1 MHRSSEDTRNR
12 ALAFLAGLGA
22 LALLG
27 LLILRGVLRDP
38 GLNSHGAL
46 ADAFLHGRLWIE
58 NCPEIDCALF
68 QGRTYVIFPPL
79 PALVAL
85 PFVALFGFPGFKGFV
100 LLAMALGALSLWA
113 WHRIFRALDVEDAD
127 ALWLLAAVAFAS
139 PLFQVTLRS
148 EGVWFYAQSVGF
160 LMTTLSLWAVICR
173 RSLPLAGLFVA
184 LAFLCRQMAIFYPL
198 FLLVLAMPRR
208 RETHDEWHESWRET
222 ARDLVRPVLL
232 AGIPVIVALIAY
244 CAYNYA
250 RFGSPTETGYAFIH
264 NPGSAGFIW
273 RRITEIGLFSRDY
286 LLFNTLY
293 LFLQGIHFE
302 FGGPYLT
309 QLTGLDRSG
318 SALLV
323 MSPWLLLAVYARL
336 DRAFAAGAV
345 VIAVIAG
352 ITLFY
357 HSNGADQTA
366 TQRYTLDWLPILLV
380 LMLRGERPRAFAALP
395 LLVTWGILANAAV
408 TLLASLYRL

>member
-1 MHRSSEDTRNR
+1 MPRSSEDNRNR
-12 ALAFLAGLGA
+12 ALAVLAGLGA
-22 LALLG
+22 LALLA
-27 LLILRGVLRDP
+27 LLVLRGVFRDP

-58 NCPEIDCALF
+58 SCPEIDCALF

-85 PFVALFGFPGFKGFV
+85 PFVAVFGFPGFKGFV
-100 LLAMALGALSLWA
+100 LLAAALGAISLWA
-113 WHRIFRALDVEDAD
+113 WHRILRALDVEDAD
-127 ALWLLAAVAFAS
+127 ALWILAAIAFAS

-148 EGVWFYAQSVGF
+148 EGVWFFAQSVGF
-160 LMTTLSLWAVICR
+160 LMTTLSLWAVVCR

-198 FLLVLAMPRR
+198 VLLVLALPR
-208 RETHDEWHESWRET
+208 HEGWRGEWRET

-232 AGIPVIVALIAY
+232 AGVPVAIALVAYFL
-244 CAYNYA
+244 YNYL

-273 RRITEIGLFSRDY
+273 RRISEVGLFSRDY

-309 QLTGLDRSG
+309 QLTGIDRSG

-323 MSPWLLLAVYARL
+323 MCPWLLLAFYARL
-336 DRAFAAGAV
+336 DRAFAAGAA
-345 VIAVIAG
+345 VIAIIAG

-366 TQRYTLDWLPILLV
+366 TQRYTLDWLPILIV
-380 LMLRGERPRAFAALP
+380 LMVRGERPRAFAALP

-408 TLLASLYRL
+408 TLLTSLYKI

>member
-1 MHRSSEDTRNR
+1 MHRTSEDNRNR
-12 ALAFLAGLGA
+12 TLAVLAALGA

-27 LLILRGVLRDP
+27 LLVLRGALRDP

-46 ADAFLHGRLWIE
+46 ADALLHGRLWIE
-58 NCPEIDCALF
+58 SCPEIDCALF

-85 PFVALFGFPGFKGFV
+85 PFVAVFGFPGFKGFV
-100 LLAMALGALSLWA
+100 LLAMALGAISLWA
-113 WHRIFRALDVEDAD
+113 WHRIFRALDVEEPD
-127 ALWLLAAVAFAS
+127 ALWLLAAIAFAS
-139 PLFQVTLRS
+139 PLFQVTLRA

-198 FLLVLAMPRR
+198 FLLLLALPR
-208 RETHDEWHESWRET
+208 HEGWRET
-222 ARDLVRPVLL
+222 ARGLMRPVLL
-232 AGIPVIVALIAY
+232 AGIPVAIALLAY
-244 CAYNYA
+244 VAYNYA

-273 RRITEIGLFSRDY
+273 RRITEVGLFSRDY
-286 LLFNTLY
+286 VLFNALY

-309 QLTGLDRSG
+309 QLTGIDRSG
-318 SALLV
+318 SGLLV
-323 MSPWLLLAVYARL
+323 MSPWLLLAFYARL
-336 DRAFAAGAV
+336 DRAFAAGAL
-345 VIAVIAG
+345 VIAIIAG

-366 TQRYTLDWLPILLV
+366 TQRYTLDWLPILIV

-408 TLLASLYRL
+408 TLLTSLYRI

>member
-1 MHRSSEDTRNR
+1 MHRTSEDNRNR

-27 LLILRGVLRDP
+27 LLILRGALRDP

-46 ADAFLHGRLWIE
+46 ADAFLHGRLWVE
-58 NCPEIDCALF
+58 SCPEIDCALF

-79 PALVAL
+79 PAVVAL
-85 PFVALFGFPGFKGFV
+85 PFVAVFGFPGFKGFV
-100 LLAMALGALSLWA
+100 LLALALAGLSLWA

-127 ALWLLAAVAFAS
+127 AFWLLAAIAFAS

-148 EGVWFYAQSVGF
+148 EGVWFYAQAVGF

-198 FLLVLAMPRR
+198 FLLVLAMPR
-208 RETHDEWHESWRET
+208 EEGWRET
-222 ARDLVRPVLL
+222 ARRLVRPVLL
-232 AGIPVIVALIAY
+232 AGIPVVAALVAY
-244 CAYNYA
+244 FVYNYV

-264 NPGSAGFIW
+264 NPGSTGFIW
-273 RRITEIGLFSRDY
+273 RRITEVGLFSRDY
-286 LLFNTLY
+286 VLFNVLY

-323 MSPWLLLAVYARL
+323 MCPWLLLAFYARL

-345 VIAVIAG
+345 VIAIIAG

-366 TQRYTLDWLPILLV
+366 TQRYALDWLPILIV
-380 LMLRGERPRAFAALP
+380 LMLRAERPRAYAALP

-408 TLLASLYRL
+408 TLLTSVYKV

>member
-1 MHRSSEDTRNR
+1 
-12 ALAFLAGLGA
+12 
-22 LALLG
+22 
-27 LLILRGVLRDP
+27 
-38 GLNSHGAL
+38 
-46 ADAFLHGRLWIE
+46 
-58 NCPEIDCALF
+58 
-68 QGRTYVIFPPL
+68 
-79 PALVAL
+79 
-85 PFVALFGFPGFKGFV
+85 
-100 LLAMALGALSLWA
+100 MALGAIGLWA
-113 WHRIFRALDVEDAD
+113 WHRILRALDVEDAD
-127 ALWLLAAVAFAS
+127 ALWILAAIAFAS

-148 EGVWFYAQSVGF
+148 EGVWFYAQSVAF

-198 FLLVLAMPRR
+198 FLLVLALPRHEGR
-208 RETHDEWHESWRET
+208 RGEWRET

-232 AGIPVIVALIAY
+232 AGIPVALAVVAY

-273 RRITEIGLFSRDY
+273 RRIAEVGIFSRDY

-309 QLTGLDRSG
+309 QLTGIDRSG
-318 SALLV
+318 ASVLV
-323 MSPWLLLAVYARL
+323 MGPWLLLAVYARL

-345 VIAVIAG
+345 VVAIIAG

-366 TQRYTLDWLPILLV
+366 TQRYTLDWLPILIV

-408 TLLASLYRL
+408 TLLTSFYRV

>member
-1 MHRSSEDTRNR
+1 MPRSSEDNRNR
-12 ALAFLAGLGA
+12 ALAVLAGLGA

-27 LLILRGVLRDP
+27 LLILRGIFRDP

-58 NCPEIDCALF
+58 SCPEIDCALF

-85 PFVALFGFPGFKGFV
+85 PFVAVFGFPGFKGFV
-100 LLAMALGALSLWA
+100 LLALALGALSLWA
-113 WHRIFRALDVEDAD
+113 WHRIFRALDVEDPD
-127 ALWLLAAVAFAS
+127 ALWLLAAIAFAS

-160 LMTTLSLWAVICR
+160 LMTTASLWAVICR

-198 FLLVLAMPRR
+198 FLLVLALPR
-208 RETHDEWHESWRET
+208 HEGWRGEWRET

-232 AGIPVIVALIAY
+232 AGIPVAIALIAY
-244 CAYNYA
+244 VAYNVA

-264 NPGSAGFIW
+264 NPGSPGFIW
-273 RRITEIGLFSRDY
+273 RRITEVGLFSRDY

-309 QLTGLDRSG
+309 QVTGFDRSG

-336 DRAFAAGAV
+336 DRAFAAGAG
-345 VIAVIAG
+345 VIALIAG

-366 TQRYTLDWLPILLV
+366 TQRYTLDWLPILIV
-380 LMLRGERPRAFAALP
+380 LMVRGERPRAFAALP
-395 LLVTWGILANAAV
+395 LLVTAGILANAAV
-408 TLLASLYRL
+408 TLLTSLYRI